1 MGGRMEIRKCVWKV
15 FEEYWQATCGEKRT
29 WGCCNPKYPGQDFP
43 YCPYCGGKIELSYRW
58 LVLKSLNE
66 LRDPDQI
73 FGKEIAVYPKPVD
86 DKGLF

>member
-1 MGGRMEIRKCVWKV
+1 MGGEMKKCVWNV
-15 FEEYWQATCGEKRT
+15 LEGFWLATCEKGGS
-29 WGCCNPKYPGQDFP
+29 WGSCNSRYPVRDFP
-43 YCPYCGGKIELSYRW
+43 HCPYCGGKIELSNHW

-73 FGKEIAVYPKPVD
+73 FGKKISVYPKPMD